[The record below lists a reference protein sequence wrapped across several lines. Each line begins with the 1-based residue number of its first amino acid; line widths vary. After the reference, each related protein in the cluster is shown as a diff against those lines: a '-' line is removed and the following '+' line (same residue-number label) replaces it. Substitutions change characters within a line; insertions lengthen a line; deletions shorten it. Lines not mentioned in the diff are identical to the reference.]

1 LSGIAGVL
9 GRNSEEK
16 VARMLTALKHRSHFR
31 SEIFFGHLINGEEY
45 SVGAVSPQQSFLGL
59 KRETIEGGLEV
70 CDGCSQGQ
78 FAKVTV
84 HNSRCLRLE
93 RDIIGIK
100 PLFYGMDANKG
111 VFAFA
116 SERKALWEIEVD
128 SVKRVEPG
136 QIIDVENLKVV
147 EKQRKTDHSSFDT
160 IAIYDETYA
169 VETLTKLLKAAINE
183 HSSSNMGIAFSGG
196 LDSTVLWALLEN
208 REDTILYTTGMAG
221 SHDIKSAVNSA
232 RLLNAHIRVVKLT
245 LADIEHRIPHVMRA
259 IESFNPMDVAIAL
272 PLHAISDSSRKD
284 GIGLIMAGQG
294 ADELFGGYKRHFD
307 AYKLSQDALCEMLRK
322 DILNMGK
329 NNLERDNLIAA
340 SNTVELKL
348 PYLDLNVVD
357 FASKIAIQLKIK
369 DDINK
374 YILRKIAVRFLP
386 HQIAYRHKKAMQYGS
401 GVNGALNTL
410 ARSYFSRDR
419 GRDGDRDRDR
429 DRDKRGIIGNYLKAI
444 AEENDIR
451 VAE

>member
-1 LSGIAGVL
+1 MSGIAGVL
-9 GRNSEEK
+9 GRDSEEK
-16 VARMLTALKHRSHFR
+16 VARMLTALEHRGHFR
-31 SEIFFGHLINGEEY
+31 SEIFFGHLINGVEY
-45 SVGAVSPQQSFLGL
+45 SIGTVSLQKGISKL
-59 KRETIEGGLEV
+59 KQKAIEGVLEV

-84 HNSRCLRLE
+84 HNSRYLRLE

-100 PLFYGMDANKG
+100 PLFYGMDANTG
-111 VFAFA
+111 TFAFA

-128 SVKRVEPG
+128 CVRRVEPG
-136 QIIDVENLKVV
+136 QIIDVGNLKVV
-147 EKQRKTDHSSFDT
+147 EKQRKTHHSSSDT
-160 IAIYDETYA
+160 AVIYDETYA
-169 VETLTKLLKAAINE
+169 VEKLTKLLKAAINE
-183 HSSSNMGIAFSGG
+183 HSSRNMGIAFSGG
-196 LDSTVLWALLEN
+196 VDSTVLWALLEN
-208 REDTILYTTGMAG
+208 REDVMLYTTGMAG

-232 RLLNAHIRVVKLT
+232 RLLDAHIRVVKLT
-245 LADIEHRIPHVMRA
+245 LADIEQLIPHVMRA

-272 PLHAISDSSRKD
+272 PLYAISDSSRKD

-294 ADELFGGYKRHFD
+294 ADELFGGYRRHFN
-307 AYKLSQDALCEMLRK
+307 AYELSQDALSEMLRK

-348 PYLDLNVVD
+348 PYLDLNVVN
-357 FASKIAIQLKIK
+357 FALKITTQLKIK

-374 YILRKIAVRFLP
+374 YILRKIAARFLP
-386 HQIAYRHKKAMQYGS
+386 YQIAYRRKKAMQYGS
-401 GVNGALNTL
+401 GVSRALNKL
-410 ARSYFSRDR
+410 ARNYFS
-419 GRDGDRDRDR
+419 R

-444 AEENDIR
+444 AEENNIR

>member
-1 LSGIAGVL
+1 MSGIAGVL
-9 GRNSEEK
+9 GRDSEEK
-16 VARMLTALKHRSHFR
+16 VARMLTALKHRGHFR
-31 SEIFFGHLINGEEY
+31 SEIFFGHLINGVEY
-45 SVGAVSPQQSFLGL
+45 SIGTVSLQQSILGL

-84 HNSRCLRLE
+84 HNSRYLTLE
-93 RDIIGIK
+93 RDIVGIK
-100 PLFYGMDANKG
+100 PLFYGMDANTG
-111 VFAFA
+111 IFAFA

-128 SVKRVEPG
+128 RIRRVEPG
-136 QIIDVENLKVV
+136 QIIAIGNLKVV
-147 EKQRKTDHSSFDT
+147 EKQRKTHHSSSDT
-160 IAIYDETYA
+160 AVIYDETYA
-169 VETLTKLLKAAINE
+169 VEELTKLLKAAINE
-183 HSSSNMGIAFSGG
+183 HSSRNMGIAFSGG
-196 LDSTVLWALLEN
+196 VDSTVLWALLEN
-208 REDTILYTTGMAG
+208 REDTMLYTTGMAG

-245 LADIEHRIPHVMRA
+245 LADIEQLIPHVMRA
-259 IESFNPMDVAIAL
+259 IESCNPMDVAIAL

-284 GIGLIMAGQG
+284 GIGLMMAGQG
-294 ADELFGGYKRHFD
+294 ADELFGGYKRHFN
-307 AYKLSQDALCEMLRK
+307 AYELSQDALSEMLRK

-348 PYLDLNVVD
+348 PYLDLNVVN
-357 FASKIAIQLKIK
+357 FAMKIAIQLKIK

-374 YILRKIAVRFLP
+374 YILRKIAARFLP

-401 GVNGALNTL
+401 GVSGALNTL
-410 ARSYFSRDR
+410 ARNYFS
-419 GRDGDRDRDR
+419 RDR

-444 AEENDIR
+444 AEENNIR